1 MIQVCDQSNLT
12 PFDVWSTYTA
22 CNLHFKKGS
31 KYDAFKFNFKGPRLK
46 RETFMANRNR
56 YAFEKLATAY
66 IHKNQHIE
74 YFVSNIIA
82 GNHWISNM
90 NHDVYTRW
98 NGRIQNSLYNFK
110 NEMGEIS
117 NFGISFDDLFTLDL
131 STNIPIIYSMHN
143 SNKISLESL
152 TILDLL
158 VGYSRRINK
167 IANDPLEIISDLTH
181 RIVQYKPFIQSTKI
195 DLNKAKQTVL
205 NLFTCV
211 NK

>member
-1 MIQVCDQSNLT
+1 
-12 PFDVWSTYTA
+12 
-22 CNLHFKKGS
+22 
-31 KYDAFKFNFKGPRLK
+31 
-46 RETFMANRNR
+46 
-56 YAFEKLATAY
+56 
-66 IHKNQHIE
+66 
-74 YFVSNIIA
+74 
-82 GNHWISNM
+82 
-90 NHDVYTRW
+90 
-98 NGRIQNSLYNFK
+98 
-110 NEMGEIS
+110 
-117 NFGISFDDLFTLDL
+117 
-131 STNIPIIYSMHN
+131 MHN